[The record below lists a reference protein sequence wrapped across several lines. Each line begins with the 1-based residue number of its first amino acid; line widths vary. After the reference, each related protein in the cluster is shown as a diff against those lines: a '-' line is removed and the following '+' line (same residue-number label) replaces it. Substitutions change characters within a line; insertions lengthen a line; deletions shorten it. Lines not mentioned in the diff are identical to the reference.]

1 MQHQLLEKI
10 ALETTETENHTTS
23 ARIAVE
29 TASAGHRDTFA
40 QSEEVERCAVR
51 LRLTASQ
58 PRQVASVWYAE
69 PLPVLQGF
77 ETRFTFQLTDQSKRC
92 LEVKDQHFGVRHY
105 RSCSVHGGDGFAFV
119 IHSHPN
125 KTSTLGFNNGK
136 QRSQMG
142 FEGLENSL
150 AIEFDT
156 WFNTEQPDTFYDHVA
171 IYSNGPQVNS
181 LLESARISATVLQ
194 DLADGKVHA
203 VKIRYYNELRVS
215 QLGTMRVM
223 QSYLSAHCLYGF
235 LVRVCTVLLVD
246 DESRAVHQGRVR
258 GPPRGHARR
267 VHGRRHRERHADPR
281 DPHQPRGH
289 PAAAGRRGFR
299 GELMYPFGH
308 LLLDRLIDWFTYV
321 DG

>member
-1 MQHQLLEKI
+1 MREASLELVQHQLLEKVVI
-10 ALETTETENHTTS
+10 ETTETENHTS
-23 ARIAVE
+23 SSRIAVE
-29 TASAGHRDTFA
+29 TASVGHRDTFVK
-40 QSEEVERCAVR
+40 SEEVEWCAVR

-58 PRQVASVWYAE
+58 PRQVASAWYAE

-125 KTSTLGFNNGK
+125 KTSTLGFENANGK

-142 FEGLENSL
+142 FEGLQNSL

-171 IYSNGPQVNS
+171 IYSNGPQANS
-181 LLESARISATVLQ
+181 LLESARLSATVLQ

-203 VKIRYYNELRVS
+203 VKVRYYNELKVS
-215 QLGTMRVM
+215 
-223 QSYLSAHCLYGF
+223 
-235 LVRVCTVLLVD
+235 
-246 DESRAVHQGRVR
+246 
-258 GPPRGHARR
+258 P
-267 VHGRRHRERHADPR
+267 
-281 DPHQPRGH
+281 
-289 PAAAGRRGFR
+289 
-299 GELMYPFGH
+299 
-308 LLLDRLIDWFTYV
+308 
-321 DG
+321 